1 MAERHRLTSTTSA
14 RQAFEHVKALAA
26 LGPRIAGTARERK
39 AAAYVAQQFKSY
51 GLPVELQAVPGIMAW
66 EGGEARLRVL
76 GPGDAEELTSCPVL
90 GSKPT
95 PKEGIEAD
103 LVYGGRGTSA
113 DHERLDLG
121 GKIILHDPPR
131 ARTLDNRCGVG
142 EPQRALGT
150 AVERGAVGVI
160 EYARL
165 PGNILQVPCLAG
177 PEGTPLPAVGTTYE
191 GGLRLKELLGQ
202 WYAVPAGIAAE
213 GPLPVRVWMKVDAE
227 SNPGTGTNVI
237 ATLAGS
243 DLAQEKVILLAHHDN
258 AFGPGACDNA
268 ASVGIVLETARALAE
283 QASPRRTVQF
293 ISVTGEEYGSVG
305 SGYFVQS
312 LGAAVSDVK
321 ACIVLDIVGSGNK
334 YFYITTSIF
343 AGRMAETA
351 AWLNE
356 RLVDTADQL
365 GYMLEP
371 TILEFAS
378 DDGPFIA
385 AGVPTSYLCRCISTS
400 WPYLHT
406 YMDTPDIIDYNAM
419 KVLTDLC
426 VFALSELA
434 ALDDLPRGMD
444 AR

>member
-1 MAERHRLTSTTSA
+1 MSDQAGVLKGITA
-14 RQAFEHVKALAA
+14 QNAFEHVKALTP
-26 LGPRIAGTARERK
+26 LGPRVAGTEREKK
-39 AAAYVAQQFKSY
+39 AAHYIAHAFASF
-51 GLPVELQAVPGIMAW
+51 GLKVERQAVPGITAW

-76 GPGDAEELTSCPVL
+76 GPGDVEELTACPVL

-95 PKEGIEAD
+95 PAEGIEAD
-103 LVYGGRGTSA
+103 LVYGARGMLA
-113 DHERLDLG
+113 DYEQLDLKD
-121 GKIILHDPPR
+121 KIILHDPPR

-165 PGNILQVPCLAG
+165 PGNILQTPCLAG

-191 GGLRLKELLGQ
+191 GGLRLKELCQQ

-213 GPLPVRVWMKVDAE
+213 APLPVRVWMKVDAQTYPSE
-227 SNPGTGTNVI
+227 GTNVI
-237 ATLAGS
+237 ATLPGS
-243 DLAQEKVILLAHHDN
+243 DVADEKIVLLAHHDN

-268 ASVGIVLETARALAE
+268 ASVAIVLETARALANGP
-283 QASPRRTVQF
+283 QPRRTIEFVT
-293 ISVTGEEYGSVG
+293 VTGEEYGSVG
-305 SGYFVQS
+305 SGYFVRS
-312 LGAAVSDVK
+312 RGDAIADVK

-343 AGRMAETA
+343 AGRVVENSP
-351 AWLNE
+351 WLNQL
-356 RLVDTADQL
+356 LVDTAQGL

-378 DDGPFIA
+378 DDGPFID

-406 YMDTPDIIDYNAM
+406 YMDDPDIIDYNAL
-419 KVLTDLC
+419 KVLSDLC
-426 VFALSELA
+426 AGCLLKLA
-434 ALDDLPRGMD
+434 DADVLPPK
-444 AR
+444 